1 MSSYGTG
8 CEMCI
13 QPAAP
18 GGSCSAVQPAQVPGG
33 PTEMSREVSYTL
45 YFQCREKVVAALRR
59 MHLQKGSGF
68 MHPYCGFLQRP
79 RGLVADEFCPV
90 QTMSP
95 CRGRAPVQRHPSPRG
110 GLAPGWPC
118 QVRLLGRSP
127 PSPPG
132 AEANACLIR
141 KTCLWTK

>member
-18 GGSCSAVQPAQVPGG
+18 GGSRIAVQHVQVAGG

-45 YFQCREKVVAALRR
+45 YFQCREKVVAALGR
-59 MHLQKGSGF
+59 MHLQKSSGF
-68 MHPYCGFLQRP
+68 MHPYCGFLQCP
-79 RGLVADEFCPV
+79 RGLVADEFCPRAV
-90 QTMSP
+90 AVP
-95 CRGRAPVQRHPSPRG
+95 LCRDTQALTAASLRGGRARYISLYV
-110 GLAPGWPC
+110 
-118 QVRLLGRSP
+118 P

-132 AEANACLIR
+132 AAAKACLIH
-141 KTCLWTK
+141 KICLWTN